1 MTFEDPQIRKRVL
14 QLLVAFS
21 TTALDNNPNLMLRV
35 LEHILMTWPALQP
48 ENRAYN
54 DAIKDLQAESM
65 VELQRLAAKMP
76 DHLLVSDPLVPPN
89 SVTNLL
95 EECIQRYRDQ
105 SQGDDGVRHVGRQ
118 ALCGVSELLV
128 HHCVSLLV
136 QHSAELRLAN
146 ATTDIGLR
154 VWTLRLRSSGC
165 SSLWI
170 PSARSGR
177 ATT

>member
-1 MTFEDPQIRKRVL
+1 ML

-76 DHLLVSDPLVPPN
+76 DHLLVSPP
-89 SVTNLL
+89 V
-95 EECIQRYRDQ
+95 
-105 SQGDDGVRHVGRQ
+105 
-118 ALCGVSELLV
+118 
-128 HHCVSLLV
+128 CVS
-136 QHSAELRLAN
+136 Q
-146 ATTDIGLR
+146 TDCLPVLQNVYPDIEAKVKEMMASG
-154 VWTLRLRSSGC
+154 TLDDK
-165 SSLWI
+165 
-170 PSARSGR
+170 R
-177 ATT
+177 AIAYQSFLFLIV

>member
-54 DAIKDLQAESM
+54 DAVKDLQAESM

-76 DHLLVSDPLVPPN
+76 DHLLVRDP
-89 SVTNLL
+89 SVLP
-95 EECIQRYRDQ
+95 RYYLDY
-105 SQGDDGVRHVGRQ
+105 
-118 ALCGVSELLV
+118 
-128 HHCVSLLV
+128 
-136 QHSAELRLAN
+136 LAN
-146 ATTDIGLR
+146 LPKEC
-154 VWTLRLRSSGC
+154 L
-165 SSLWI
+165 
-170 PSARSGR
+170 
-177 ATT
+177 

>member
-1 MTFEDPQIRKRVL
+1 ML

-76 DHLLVSDPLVPPN
+76 DHLLVSPPSVSPRPLL
-89 SVTNLL
+89 TGTT
-95 EECIQRYRDQ
+95 ECLPRYRGKG
-105 SQGDDGVRHVGRQ
+105 QGDDGVRHIGR
-118 ALCGVSELLV
+118 
-128 HHCVSLLV
+128 
-136 QHSAELRLAN
+136 
-146 ATTDIGLR
+146 
-154 VWTLRLRSSGC
+154 
-165 SSLWI
+165 
-170 PSARSGR
+170 
-177 ATT
+177 

>member
-21 TTALDNNPNLMLRV
+21 TTALDNNANLMLRV

-76 DHLLVSDPLVPPN
+76 DHLLVSSLPVRRRRFTDRSQERL
-89 SVTNLL
+89 
-95 EECIQRYRDQ
+95 QRYRGEG
-105 SQGDDGVRHVGRQ
+105 QGDD
-118 ALCGVSELLV
+118 CIWD
-128 HHCVSLLV
+128 
-136 QHSAELRLAN
+136 
-146 ATTDIGLR
+146 T
-154 VWTLRLRSSGC
+154 
-165 SSLWI
+165 
-170 PSARSGR
+170 
-177 ATT
+177 